1 MNVKIKH
8 TFAYALFQQCLTND
22 VIKVSLSLM
31 TFTNCQ
37 TVLM

>member
-1 MNVKIKH
+1 MNFKIKH
-8 TFAYALFQQCLTND
+8 TFTYALFQQCITNV

-37 TVLM
+37 TVLT